1 MKRLSLVRYWLQSF
15 PAQLAVGFG
24 ILFVLAN
31 LGAVGF
37 VLKQNGEH
45 PLLTAHPGQSRGVV
59 LATSLNAHQVLVAT
73 LTNDV
78 LLEKDGNILQHAH
91 FSDPVGGVAAGTSD
105 QGLAYYVGTTDGTIS
120 VLNSTF
126 QRIRTLHVNGRIV
139 GVRGAPDGGIFV
151 AYGVGAYSND
161 YSVAHFSPTTPVP
174 TFTTKISFTIS
185 ALYATG
191 TMIAY
196 GTQNSQVGMIDARSG
211 KALWSATLVQ
221 PVSRIL
227 LLSDNRVLVGDTGGN
242 VILLNGQGQTTWE
255 LSASQYAIR
264 SLAFDEKD
272 GRFLVGDANG
282 QFFALDLSGNI
293 LATQTVAGD
302 DVQELLPQELL
313 PDAQVYTLVPRDG
326 QWHTLHPSALPGIML
341 ENELQPF
348 WIGFDV
354 VCLAGL
360 LLSIILATRR
370 LRLAT
375 GRILSNMKRTRLA
388 YFFTLPAIAVILL
401 FSYFPALMALYYS
414 FTNFSLQNVMQYVGI
429 QNYIDILLHDNYFRT
444 GLWNMVLLIVAS
456 ILKTITFPLLAA
468 ELVFWVRNSVHR
480 YIFRTL
486 FVLPAVVPA
495 LVQTF
500 MWRMVYD
507 PNSGLLNQIF
517 SSLGLPQWQH
527 AWLGEEG
534 TALGA
539 IIGVGFPFI
548 SAFAFLI
555 YMGGLLNINP
565 ELYDAAQVDGANWFI
580 RFRSIDLHFL
590 LPQFRVLL
598 FFVLAGT
605 VQGFVDIFVLTKGGP
620 GTVTYVPALQMYF
633 NLSDGHFGYASAI
646 GIILF
651 IIIVVPTVFVL
662 RFRRQTL
669 EEVA

>member
-1 MKRLSLVRYWLQSF
+1 MKRVSLARSWLQSF
-15 PAQLAVGFG
+15 PGKLAVGFG

-31 LGAVGF
+31 LGALLF
-37 VLKQNGEH
+37 VLKQTGGQ
-45 PLLTAHPGQSRGVV
+45 PLLTIHPGQSHGVV
-59 LATSLNAHQVLVAT
+59 LATPVNTHQVLIAT
-73 LTNDV
+73 LTNEV
-78 LLEKDGNILQHAH
+78 LLEKDGNILQHVH
-91 FSDPVGGVAAGTSD
+91 FNDPVGGIAIGTSD
-105 QGLAYYVGTTDGTIS
+105 RGPAYYVGTTDGTIS
-120 VLNSTF
+120 VLNRTF
-126 QRIRTLHVNGRIV
+126 QRMRTLQVNGRIV
-139 GVRGAPDGGIFV
+139 GMRDAPDGGIFV

-161 YSVAHFSPTTPVP
+161 YYVAHFSSATPVP
-174 TFTTKISFTIS
+174 TFTTRISFTIS
-185 ALYATG
+185 ALHSAG

-196 GTQNSQVGMIDARSG
+196 GTRNSQVGMIDGRSG
-211 KALWSATLVQ
+211 KILWSVTLLQ
-221 PVSRIL
+221 PVSRVL
-227 LLSDNRVLVGDTGGN
+227 LLPDDRVLVGDTGGN
-242 VILLNGQGQTTWE
+242 VILLNGHGQATWE
-255 LSASQYAIR
+255 LSASQYTIR
-264 SLAFDEKD
+264 SLAFDEKN
-272 GRFLVGDANG
+272 GSFLVGDAHG
-282 QFFALDLSGNI
+282 QLFALDMSGNI
-293 LATQTVAGD
+293 LATQTVAND
-302 DVQELLPQELL
+302 DVQELLPDE
-313 PDAQVYTLVPRDG
+313 QVYTLVPRDG
-326 QWHTLHPSALPGIML
+326 QWHTLHPGALPGIML
-341 ENELQPF
+341 ENELYPI

-354 VCLAGL
+354 VCLGSL

-375 GRILSNMKRTRLA
+375 GRMLSDMKHTRLA
-388 YFFTLPAIAVILL
+388 YLFTLPAIAVILL
-401 FSYFPALMALYYS
+401 FNYFPALMALYYS
-414 FTNFSLQNVMQYVGI
+414 FTNFSLQNVTQYVGI

-444 GLWNMVLLIVAS
+444 GLWNMVLLVVAS

-468 ELVFWVRNSVHR
+468 ELVFWVRNNVHR

-495 LVQTF
+495 LVLTF

-539 IIGVGFPFI
+539 VIGVGFPFI

-565 ELYDAAQVDGANWFI
+565 ELYDAAQVDGANWFM

-620 GTVTYVPALQMYF
+620 GTITYVPALQMYF

-651 IIIVVPTVFVL
+651 IIIIVPTVFVL